1 MMNKTK
7 TPRLHLFKFVLL
19 IPVIVFLLLAFRNGK
34 EIQSSET
41 EIKVPSAETFT
52 LSALTYSIPNS
63 KIKAIVF
70 KEQDKCL
77 LKSGELF
84 NLAMLGNEKN
94 RLKNLLE
101 KNGYNNI
108 KSSSITF
115 LMDSSSNKSFAVQ
128 ININV
133 EASVVSVG
141 RKGFVFFNKEIITFN
156 NNLSSYPLLTAK
168 ANIISHSVLTNKAEE
183 LSIHSYLNDSKVI
196 SSTREAI

>member
-1 MMNKTK
+1 M
-7 TPRLHLFKFVLL
+7 LL
-19 IPVIVFLLLAFRNGK
+19 VPVIVFLLLAFRNGK

-41 EIKVPSAETFT
+41 HVKMSFSRNFT

-63 KIKAIVF
+63 KVESIVF

-84 NLAMLGNEKN
+84 NLAMLSNEKN

-108 KSSSITF
+108 KSNSITF

-133 EASVVSVG
+133 EASVVTVG
-141 RKGFVFFNKEIITFN
+141 RNGFVLFNKEIIASN
-156 NNLSSYPLLTAK
+156 YNLSCPLLTAK
-168 ANIISHSVLTNKAEE
+168 ANIIRPSSLSNNFEE
-183 LSIHSYLNDSKVI
+183 LSIHSYLNDSKII